1 MTQRQSQE
9 FFRIFTIHLS
19 KGFFRDDLDSLAD
32 LYQKTGEYE
41 KACECYL
48 KMAEICSSRGF
59 AVEAER
65 MMQ

>member
-1 MTQRQSQE
+1 MTQRQSQA
-9 FFRIFTIHLS
+9 FFRIFSIHLS

-48 KMAEICSSRGF
+48 KNGGDLF
-59 AVEAER
+59 FTGL
-65 MMQ
+65 